1 MKTIATLLCGGGV
14 LLAGLVIT
22 PSATERATTAV
33 VTLGPVEAPL
43 PTPRV
48 RVSNDHPDS
57 VDVWYVEAGDA
68 KSATRLGWVSGNATR
83 TFLLPE
89 DAGTIRLVAARRG
102 SQPFVTGG
110 IEVGLD
116 TDIGVELTPKL
127 EASGVEVSELKVSR
141 EATSR

>member
-57 VDVWYVEAGDA
+57 VDVWYVRDGDA
-68 KSATRLGWVSGNATR
+68 KSAKRLGWAAGSATR
-83 TFLLPE
+83 TFCCRETWERSGSRSPR
-89 DAGTIRLVAARRG
+89 ATARRR
-102 SQPFVTGG
+102 S
-110 IEVGLD
+110 
-116 TDIGVELTPKL
+116 
-127 EASGVEVSELKVSR
+127 
-141 EATSR
+141 